1 VLLGVKKRKFFRE
14 AVRNSPGV
22 NAKGFYGFLD
32 IALFYVL

>member
-1 VLLGVKKRKFFRE
+1 VLLGVKRESVFRE